1 MKITI
6 IGHEN
11 MDTDCAT
18 AIAAV
23 RYLTP
28 AADKHEI
35 VFDSRPDPAR
45 HDGVSTFIVDV
56 GRGPLDHHQLDDPRS
71 TCAFNLVCEHFIAHG
86 DVWQRLRAMAL
97 LERLGPS
104 VLRQDSTGS
113 LDPERE
119 VTVNVLGLPT
129 TISTIVWEA
138 QDDQVA
144 WREIWPL
151 LRRLFDQQVA
161 AYEAEHAPESVLAQA
176 AITVSPSKRVIG
188 IAWTQV
194 AGEISALSHMHRAVE
209 IVYPDYQVSVSTT
222 RWLDRS
228 GKLVTISRGVGR
240 NDRLRSINVQA
251 VMDRLPLTGLSPA
264 VQREI
269 GTWIRLAFFAGA
281 GGLKAPRADAPP
293 NTLVAEL
300 LAALEA
306 CVK

>member
-1 MKITI
+1 MKKITI
-6 IGHEN
+6 IGHRN

-28 AADKHEI
+28 EAEHEI

-56 GRGPLDHHQLDDPRS
+56 GRGPLDHHQLPDPRS
-71 TCAFNLVCEHFIAHG
+71 TCAFTLVCEHFIAHG
-86 DVWQRLRAMAL
+86 DAWQRLRAMAL

-113 LDPERE
+113 LDPERDPS
-119 VTVNVLGLPT
+119 VMVLGLPT
-129 TISTIVWEA
+129 TISNIVWEA
-138 QDDQVA
+138 QDDQIA

-161 AYEAEHAPESVLAQA
+161 AYEVEHAPESVLAQA
-176 AITVSPSKRVIG
+176 NITVSPSGRVIG

-194 AGEISALSHMHRAVE
+194 AGEISAMSHMHRAVE
-209 IVYPDYQVSVSTT
+209 LVYPGYQVSVSTT

-228 GKLVTISRGVGR
+228 GNLLTISRGVGR
-240 NDRLRSINVQA
+240 NDRVRSINVEA
-251 VMDRLPLTGLSPA
+251 VMDRLPLTRLNPA
-264 VQREI
+264 VQAEI
-269 GTWIRLAFFAGA
+269 GTWIRLAFFAGG
-281 GGLKAPRADAPP
+281 GGLKAPRVDEPP
-293 NTLVAEL
+293 ATLVAEL
-300 LAALEA
+300 LDALEA
-306 CVK
+306 CI